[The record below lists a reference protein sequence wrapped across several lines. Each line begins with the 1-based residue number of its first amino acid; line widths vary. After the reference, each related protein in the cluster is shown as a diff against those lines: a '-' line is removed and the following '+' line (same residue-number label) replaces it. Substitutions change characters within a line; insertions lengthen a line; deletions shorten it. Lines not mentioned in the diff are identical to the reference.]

1 MGVYEVQK
9 KHMYNI
15 YIRQQK
21 KKKEKNSENYK
32 FSFVDW

>member
-9 KHMYNI
+9 NI
-15 YIRQQK
+15 CIIFTLDNRK

>member
-9 KHMYNI
+9 KNMYNI

-21 KKKEKNSENYK
+21 KKREEFRKL
-32 FSFVDW
+32 